1 MRLGSADRS
10 QRKDRKKP
18 RTGGSGASWVPWGGT
33 CDGEGLAR
41 QGVNLVTQQLTSM
54 KVGLTAHEP
63 SKCRKS
69 VTASE
74 NVPKIRDFCPGTAI
88 LDELHWTVADGA
100 IRELAGHGEY
110 APYVGSHRPAMTGG

>member
-1 MRLGSADRS
+1 MNAG
-10 QRKDRKKP
+10 Q
-18 RTGGSGASWVPWGGT
+18 
-33 CDGEGLAR
+33 
-41 QGVNLVTQQLTSM
+41 
-54 KVGLTAHEP
+54 
-63 SKCRKS
+63 CRKP

-74 NVPKIRDFCPGTAI
+74 NVLRIRAFCLGTAI